1 MNLFSG
7 RDPFKKMFPA
17 TKASRSSASD
27 GCPHLPGSIA
37 AVNKEISELRLLRAK
52 QENDASRRNI
62 VHNRGSALPTRLGN
76 PAAVIIIGMG
86 NTYEEEAAAAGVT
99 LATAGKAN
107 YNGRNPQ
114 SQLSRGQ
121 TRN

>member
-27 GCPHLPGSIA
+27 VCPHLTRSIA

-86 NTYEEEAAAAGVT
+86 STYEEEAAAGVT